1 MCRWSSGPPQEIETV
16 KADIAGLPA
25 AGAPIVRLANVWV
38 WLGETLALRDISLDI
53 EGGKFIGLMGP
64 NGGGKTT
71 LLKTIV
77 GLIKP
82 DRGRVILQKPVGKT
96 VGYVPQE
103 EYIDPEFPVT
113 AYDVVEMGLYGSL
126 GVFTRKA
133 EGRRARVLA
142 ALDILGMRGHADR
155 GIGTLS
161 GGEKQRVSIARAI
174 VGRPSLLLLDEPTT
188 GVDAD
193 ARDDFFRTLRNLRQS
208 LSLTIIL
215 ASHDIEVVPTQVDEV
230 ICINQ
235 RVFVHAAPEEI
246 KDVGD
251 FRKAYGCELEFIAH
265 GKYPHRIIEHH
276 DGDTPGAGDGGEGN
290 SDV

>member
-1 MCRWSSGPPQEIETV
+1 MT
-16 KADIAGLPA
+16 A
-25 AGAPIVRLANVWV
+25 ARKNSEAHGAAPDNDSIVRLDHVWV
-38 WLGETLALRDISLDI
+38 WLGETLALRDVSLEI
-53 EGGKFIGLMGP
+53 EEGKYIGLMGP

-71 LLKTIV
+71 LLKVIV

-82 DRGRVILQKPVGKT
+82 DRGSVT
-96 VGYVPQE
+96 VRSPGGRPIGYVPQE

-126 GVFTRKA
+126 GPFRRV
-133 EGRRARVLA
+133 GRQQREQVLD
-142 ALDILGMRGHADR
+142 ALDKVGMKSHAAR
-155 GIGTLS
+155 GIGALS
-161 GGEKQRVSIARAI
+161 GGQKQRVSIARAI

-193 ARDDFFRTLRNLRQS
+193 TRDDFFRTLRELRRS

-246 KDVGD
+246 RDVGD
-251 FRKAYGCELEFIAH
+251 FRSAYGCELEFIAH
-265 GKYPHRIIEHH
+265 GRYPHRVIEHH
-276 DGDTPGAGDGGEGN
+276 DKNSGEGGGN
-290 SDV
+290 V

>member
-1 MCRWSSGPPQEIETV
+1 MRPAGSETR
-16 KADIAGLPA
+16 DAG
-25 AGAPIVRLANVWV
+25 GPIVRLIDVWV
-38 WLGETLALRDISLDI
+38 WLGDTLALRDVSLDI
-53 EGGKFIGLMGP
+53 ERGRFIGLMGP

-77 GLIKP
+77 GLIRP
-82 DRGRVILQKPVGKT
+82 DRGKVILQSPVGKT

-126 GVFTRKA
+126 GVFPRTTGKH
-133 EGRRARVLA
+133 RAQVQR
-142 ALDILGMRGHADR
+142 ALDLVGMSEHAGR

-161 GGEKQRVSIARAI
+161 GGEKQRVSIARAV

-193 ARDDFFRTLRNLRQS
+193 ARDDFYRTLQTLRRS

-215 ASHDIEVVPTQVDEV
+215 ASHDIEAVPTQVDEV
-230 ICINQ
+230 VCINQ
-235 RVFVHAAPEEI
+235 RVYVHAAPEEI
-246 KDVGD
+246 KDIGD

-265 GKYPHRIIEHH
+265 GRYPHRVLEHH
-276 DGDTPGAGDGGEGN
+276 SNGTSEEPEGSGDA
-290 SDV
+290 

>member
-1 MCRWSSGPPQEIETV
+1 MAAKRDPE
-16 KADIAGLPA
+16 
-25 AGAPIVRLANVWV
+25 AGADPIVRLSNVWV
-38 WLGETLALRDISLDI
+38 WLGEALALRDVSLDV
-53 EGGKFIGLMGP
+53 ERGSFVGLMGP

-71 LLKTIV
+71 LIKTIV

-82 DRGRVILQKPVGKT
+82 DRGEVVVGSPAGKP

-103 EYIDPEFPVT
+103 EYMDPEFPVT

-126 GVFTRKA
+126 GIPPRTSDKH
-133 EGRRARVLA
+133 RALVHE
-142 ALDILGMRGHADR
+142 ALDMVGMEHHSTR
-155 GIGTLS
+155 GIGALS

-174 VGRPSLLLLDEPTT
+174 VGGPSLLLLDEPTT

-193 ARDDFFRTLRNLRQS
+193 ARDDFFRTLRYLRES

-215 ASHDIEVVPTQVDEV
+215 ASHDIEVIPAQVDEV

-246 KDVGD
+246 EDVGD
-251 FRKAYGCELEFIAH
+251 FRSAYGCEFEFLAH

-276 DGDTPGAGDGGEGN
+276 PEDTGEGRQ
-290 SDV
+290 DA

>member
-1 MCRWSSGPPQEIETV
+1 MKVTGDSH
-16 KADIAGLPA
+16 A
-25 AGAPIVRLANVWV
+25 AGGGPLVRIADVWV
-38 WLGETLALRDISLDI
+38 WLGETLALRDVSLEI
-53 EGGKFIGLMGP
+53 GRGRFIGLMGP

-82 DRGRVILQKPVGKT
+82 DRGEVTFEGRPGKT

-113 AYDVVEMGLYGSL
+113 AYDVVEMGLYGSI
-126 GVFTRKA
+126 GPFSRTTEKQ
-133 EGRRARVLA
+133 RARVRR
-142 ALDILGMRGHADR
+142 ALDLLGMTEHADR
-155 GIGTLS
+155 RIGTLS

-174 VGRPSLLLLDEPTT
+174 VAEPSLLLLDEPTT

-193 ARDDFFRTLRNLRQS
+193 ARDDFYQTLRALRRS

-215 ASHDIEVVPTQVDEV
+215 ASHDIEVVPSQVDEV
-230 ICINQ
+230 VCINQ
-235 RVFVHAAPEEI
+235 RVYVHAAPEEI

-265 GKYPHRIIEHH
+265 GRYPHRIIEHH
-276 DGDTPGAGDGGEGN
+276 DMEAGGAGESGE
-290 SDV
+290 DCEHA

>member
-1 MCRWSSGPPQEIETV
+1 MR
-16 KADIAGLPA
+16 ADVGEHLAVGE
-25 AGAPIVRLANVWV
+25 PIVRLENVWV
-38 WLGETLALRDISLDI
+38 WLGQTLALRDVSLDI
-53 EGGKFIGLMGP
+53 EAGKFIGLMGP
-64 NGGGKTT
+64 NGGGKTA

-77 GLIKP
+77 GLIRP
-82 DRGRVILQKPVGKT
+82 DRGRVVLQKPVGKT

-126 GVFTRKA
+126 GVFTRRT
-133 EGRRARVLA
+133 ERRRAEVLA
-142 ALDILGMRGHADR
+142 ALDLLGMKEHAGR

-174 VGRPSLLLLDEPTT
+174 VGKPSLLLLDEPTT

-193 ARDDFFRTLRNLRQS
+193 ARDDFFRTLRKLRES

-230 ICINQ
+230 VCINQ

-251 FRKAYGCELEFIAH
+251 FRKAYGCELEFVAH
-265 GKYPHRIIEHH
+265 GRYPHRVVEHH
-276 DGDTPGAGDGGEGN
+276 DNKTCGSGDRNKDETN
-290 SDV
+290 V